1 MKTAK
6 TAISLPESLLEKT
19 DKLAQNTGNT
29 RSGVVALALQEYLLR
44 QEQEEVLKKLNEVYS
59 DEDEMN
65 EDREFLDSARDY
77 FSENIIEKESW

>member
-6 TAISLPESLLEKT
+6 TAVSLPKSLLKKT

-44 QEQEEVLKKLNEVYS
+44 QEQEEVLEKLNEVYS
-59 DEDEMN
+59 DEDNMN
-65 EDREFLDSARDY
+65 EDRDFLDSARDY